1 MLLLIAFI
9 LVHLLF
15 ESIDVPAQDVDDGL
29 SPVLIVLEIILATSF
44 LEQLVALA
52 SRSTSGIVGQAYAV
66 QFKALIVLALAPST
80 SCVRVFLFLFLF
92 LLLEELLLSFGAG
105 HDLNRH
111 FLDLSLFL
119 LLLLLLLKDR
129 PAGGLPLEY
138 FGLIIFLGLN
148 LLRYARVILK
158 LQATVTIVLS
168 RVRVVVTEDLLIV
181 DVKVGSEYVESLL
194 IWVLSVQP
202 NLVS

>member
-1 MLLLIAFI
+1 MLLLTAFV

-29 SPVLIVLEIILATSF
+29 SPVLFMLEIILATSF
-44 LEQLVALA
+44 LEQLVALT

-66 QFKALIVLALAPST
+66 QFKALVVLALAPST
-80 SCVRVFLFLFLF
+80 CCVRVFLF
-92 LLLEELLLSFGAG
+92 LLLEELLLSLGAG

-129 PAGGLPLEY
+129 PPVGLPLEY

-148 LLRYARVILK
+148 LLSYAWVLLK
-158 LQATVTIVLS
+158 LQATVAIVLS